1 MGVGGRLKE
10 ITISIDGF
18 HNCEF
23 AFFTNIFHFRS
34 LLPGTSAA
42 AAAAEHQSQPWR
54 VTRRHYNNKRAI
66 AAGQEEAS
74 HRGPSTLTPRGD
86 IGPSRVVLNATLQL
100 NADDNSEEQI
110 IRIRDKEEAGTAAQ
124 VGQAAMSSSSSSS
137 SSRSTLLDNEHQAMS
152 GSDNGPATVNLH
164 GSDTIVNI
172 SSQVGVI
179 SGTTTTTTTTTT
191 SLPLTSK
198 SSPSLV
204 KSPSTSP
211 SSPRH
216 PQKGVK
222 GAGGE
227 PHHHLSSFH
236 SQSHWDG
243 PDEEGDDDDQDEEED
258 EEAAVAIKADVTT
271 TVSNAH
277 KNGVAARD
285 NDTEGDQ
292 QQQQKKKKQQPANS
306 VINANYTDGNGAQAA
321 PSLGRQVP
329 SVVEKVVPHHP
340 HDNVMNIERAIGE
353 NGEQMIII
361 AGEEDDDEVV
371 NVHKNHFVEEASL
384 MASQHKSDP
393 TDDDSQADGGGG
405 VVDEPIALP
414 LRPIIRD
421 PFDEMDD
428 EAHHGEMTIVY
439 AELRSEVTINCEVD
453 MDIAL
458 NTWFHDGQVSEG

>member
-1 MGVGGRLKE
+1 M
-10 ITISIDGF
+10 
-18 HNCEF
+18 
-23 AFFTNIFHFRS
+23 
-34 LLPGTSAA
+34 
-42 AAAAEHQSQPWR
+42 
-54 VTRRHYNNKRAI
+54 
-66 AAGQEEAS
+66 
-74 HRGPSTLTPRGD
+74 
-86 IGPSRVVLNATLQL
+86 
-100 NADDNSEEQI
+100 
-110 IRIRDKEEAGTAAQ
+110 
-124 VGQAAMSSSSSSS
+124 
-137 SSRSTLLDNEHQAMS
+137 
-152 GSDNGPATVNLH
+152 
-164 GSDTIVNI
+164 
-172 SSQVGVI
+172 
-179 SGTTTTTTTTTT
+179 
-191 SLPLTSK
+191 
-198 SSPSLV
+198 
-204 KSPSTSP
+204 
-211 SSPRH
+211 
-216 PQKGVK
+216 
-222 GAGGE
+222 
-227 PHHHLSSFH
+227 SSFH

-292 QQQQKKKKQQPANS
+292 QQQQKKKQQQQQPANS

-321 PSLGRQVP
+321 QSPGRQVP
-329 SVVEKVVPHHP
+329 SVVEKVVPHRP